1 LRTGEDIIVGGLF
14 VQVIFFGFFVLCAVV
29 FQRRL
34 GDNLARL
41 GVTSSM
47 PWKKHL
53 WALYA
58 SSALIL
64 VRSVFRIVEYL
75 QGYYGSL
82 LQTEVYIYMFDAV
95 LMWLVLVIFMIV
107 HPSEVHC
114 LLGRGRVMTTKGG
127 LSITEVL
134 L

>member
-1 LRTGEDIIVGGLF
+1 
-14 VQVIFFGFFVLCAVV
+14 
-29 FQRRL
+29 
-34 GDNLARL
+34 
-41 GVTSSM
+41 M

-64 VRSVFRIVEYL
+64 VRSVFRVVEYL

-82 LQTEVYIYMFDAV
+82 LQTEVYIYVFDAV
-95 LMWLVLVIFMIV
+95 LMWLVLVIFVAV

-127 LSITEVL
+127 LSITEIPV
-134 L
+134 